1 MFADTHTYIIKIKV
15 HSSCE
20 IEDFFE
26 THLCKLCVILR
37 SRVLHILDDITTY
50 VIATKHGRRVC
61 AGRAKHVV
69 DLDLAVART
78 GPHEVGAGRATD
90 PPGGPEVGEHAP
102 EEVAT
107 RYSSCDEWCELKR

>member
-1 MFADTHTYIIKIKV
+1 MLT
-15 HSSCE
+15 
-20 IEDFFE
+20 
-26 THLCKLCVILR
+26 
-37 SRVLHILDDITTY
+37 HILHDITTY

-78 GPHEVGAGRATD
+78 GPHEVGAGRAAG

-102 EEVAT
+102 EEIVIKCT
-107 RYSSCDEWCELKR
+107 SCDERCGSKL